1 MKLRADQRQSP
12 VIGPA
17 RAARSELAVAPALGR
32 GLLCL
37 LGIACAVGVGNVYFA
52 QAVSPLVASGLHV
65 AAASAA
71 LVVTAT
77 QFGYTAGIFLLVP
90 LSDRFAHRRLI
101 VTLLG
106 LAGLGLLAS
115 AAAPTLPA
123 LIAATAFVGV
133 TTVVAP
139 VIGPMA
145 AGLTVADRRGVVSG
159 TLLSGSIAGMLLS
172 RVLGGV
178 IAEHVGWRAP
188 YLASAAVTLALAA
201 ILARTLPDT
210 SPFSARR
217 YPALLAET
225 VHLMRTE
232 PDLRRSTY
240 YQAMV
245 FAGFSAVWTA
255 VAFLL
260 TGPQYH
266 LTTTAVGMLALV
278 NAATMVC
285 TPLAGRRVDRHG
297 PDVVNLVCLLAVIA
311 TAALLV
317 LGSRGGTVG
326 IVSLVAGTLLLDVAM
341 QSGMVANQVR
351 IYALGTETAGR
362 VKTAYM
368 TGAYLAGGMGSWLG
382 ARAYTLFGWAGVC
395 ALLALLGGLAL
406 ARHLTLARTRRP
418 HEAVALTAGARPPGC
433 AVIRAP
439 VDPPHDESLL
449 PRRTAAVTTGTCWGA
464 FSCEPPAGDGS
475 ESVA

>member
-1 MKLRADQRQSP
+1 MRDAAHNTSVDPTR
-12 VIGPA
+12 PA
-17 RAARSELAVAPALGR
+17 GSKPTGAPALGR
-32 GLLCL
+32 GLLCV
-37 LGIACAVGVGNVYFA
+37 LGIACAVGVGNVYFG
-52 QAVSPLVASGLHV
+52 QAVSPLVASHLHV

-77 QFGYTAGIFLLVP
+77 QFGYTGGMFLLVP
-90 LSDRFAHRRLI
+90 LSDRIAHRRLI
-101 VTLLG
+101 VALLA
-106 LAGLGLLAS
+106 LAGLGLLAA

-123 LIAATAFVGV
+123 LIGASAFIGV

-139 VIGPMA
+139 IIGPMA
-145 AGLTVADRRGVVSG
+145 AGLTPVDRRGLVSG
-159 TLLSGSIAGMLLS
+159 ALLSGSVGGMLLA
-172 RVLGGV
+172 RVLGGA

-188 YLASAAVTLALAA
+188 YLASAAVTLGLAA
-201 ILARTLPDT
+201 ILARALPVT
-210 SPFSARR
+210 SPSSAQR

-225 VHLMRTE
+225 VRLFLSQ

-245 FAGFSAVWTA
+245 FAGFSAVWTV

-260 TGPQYH
+260 TGPRYH
-266 LTTTAVGMLALV
+266 LSTTAVGMLALV

-285 TPLAGRRVDRHG
+285 TPLAGRLVDRHG

-311 TAALLV
+311 AAALLA
-317 LGSRGGTVG
+317 LGSAGGTVG

-351 IYALGTETAGR
+351 IYSLGTETAGR

-382 ARAYTLFGWAGVC
+382 TRAYTLFGWTGVC
-395 ALLALLGGLAL
+395 TQVAVLAGLAL
-406 ARHLTLARTRRP
+406 AGHVARARTARP
-418 HEAVALTAGARPPGC
+418 QAEALTVA
-433 AVIRAP
+433 AP
-439 VDPPHDESLL
+439 SELCGN
-449 PRRTAAVTTGTCWGA
+449 PRG
-464 FSCEPPAGDGS
+464 
-475 ESVA
+475 

>member
-1 MKLRADQRQSP
+1 MKLAYHRQSTAT
-12 VIGPA
+12 GPA
-17 RAARSELAVAPALGR
+17 QAPGSELTAAPALGR
-32 GLLCL
+32 GLICL

-52 QAVSPLVASGLHV
+52 QAVSPLIAAGLHV
-65 AAASAA
+65 APASAA

-101 VTLLG
+101 VTLLA
-106 LAGLGLLAS
+106 LAGLGLLAA
-115 AAAPTLPA
+115 AAAPALPA
-123 LIAATAFVGV
+123 LIGATAFVGV

-145 AGLTVADRRGVVSG
+145 AGLTAADRRGVVSG
-159 TLLSGSIAGMLLS
+159 TLLSWCLGGMLLS
-172 RVLGGV
+172 RVLGGM
-178 IAEHVGWRAP
+178 IAEHAGWRAP
-188 YLASAAVTLALAA
+188 YLAGAAVTLALAV
-201 ILARTLPDT
+201 ILAKALPDT
-210 SPFSARR
+210 SPSSARR

-225 VHLMRTE
+225 VRLLRTQ

-255 VAFLL
+255 AAYLL
-260 TGPQYH
+260 TGPRYH
-266 LTTTAVGMLALV
+266 MSTTAAGMLALV

-285 TPLAGRRVDRHG
+285 TPVAGRRVDRHG
-297 PDVVNLVCLLAVIA
+297 PDAINLVCLPAVIA
-311 TAALLV
+311 AAALLA

-326 IVSLVAGTLLLDVAM
+326 ITSLVAGTLLLDVAM

-368 TGAYLAGGMGSWLG
+368 TGAYLAGGLGSWLG
-382 ARAYTLFGWAGVC
+382 ARAYTLFGWTGVC
-395 ALLALLGGLAL
+395 ALVALLAGLAL
-406 ARHLTLARTRRP
+406 ARHLTPAR
-418 HEAVALTAGARPPGC
+418 H
-433 AVIRAP
+433 RAP
-439 VDPPHDESLL
+439 
-449 PRRTAAVTTGTCWGA
+449 AAG
-464 FSCEPPAGDGS
+464 
-475 ESVA
+475 

>member
-1 MKLRADQRQSP
+1 MKSADRRQGTA
-12 VIGPA
+12 I
-17 RAARSELAVAPALGR
+17 ELIRVPSSALTAAPALGR
-32 GLLCL
+32 GLICL
-37 LGIACAVGVGNVYFA
+37 LAIACAVAVGNVYLA
-52 QAVSPLVASGLHV
+52 QAVTPLVASGLHV

-90 LSDRFAHRRLI
+90 LSDRIAHRRLI
-101 VTLLG
+101 VTLLA
-106 LAGLGLLAS
+106 LTGLGLLAA
-115 AAAPTLPA
+115 AAAPALPA
-123 LIAATAFVGV
+123 LIGATAFVGV

-145 AGLTVADRRGVVSG
+145 AGLTAPERRGVVSG
-159 TLLSGSIAGMLLS
+159 TLLSGSLGGMLMS

-178 IAEHVGWRAP
+178 IAEHFGWRAP
-188 YLASAAVTLALAA
+188 YLATAAVTLVLAV
-201 ILARTLPDT
+201 ILARTLPGT
-210 SPFSARR
+210 SPSSARP

-225 VHLMRTE
+225 VRLLRTQ

-245 FAGFSAVWTA
+245 FAGFSAVWTQ

-260 TGPQYH
+260 TGPRYH
-266 LTTTAVGMLALV
+266 MSTTAVGMLALV

-285 TPLAGRRVDRHG
+285 TPAAGRLVDRHG
-297 PDVVNLVCLLAVIA
+297 PDVINLVCLPAVIA
-311 TAALLV
+311 AAALLA

-326 IVSLVAGTLLLDVAM
+326 ITCLLAGTLLLDVAM

-351 IYALGTETAGR
+351 IYAMGTETAGR

-382 ARAYTLFGWAGVC
+382 TRAYALFGWTGVC
-395 ALLALLGGLAL
+395 ALVALLAGLAL
-406 ARHLTLARTRRP
+406 ARHLTPARTARAR
-418 HEAVALTAGARPPGC
+418 HAEAL
-433 AVIRAP
+433 AP
-439 VDPPHDESLL
+439 K
-449 PRRTAAVTTGTCWGA
+449 AVT
-464 FSCEPPAGDGS
+464 PR
-475 ESVA
+475 

>member
-1 MKLRADQRQSP
+1 MRHADRRQSTAT
-12 VIGPA
+12 GPA
-17 RAARSELAVAPALGR
+17 RAASSRLTAAPALGR

-65 AAASAA
+65 AAAPAA

-101 VTLLG
+101 VTLLA
-106 LAGLGLLAS
+106 LAGLGLLAA
-115 AAAPTLPA
+115 AAAPSLPV
-123 LIAATAFVGV
+123 LIGAAAFVGV

-139 VIGPMA
+139 VVGPVA
-145 AGLTVADRRGVVSG
+145 AGLAAADQRGVVSG
-159 TLLSGSIAGMLLS
+159 ALLSGSTGGMLLS
-172 RVLGGV
+172 RVLGGM
-178 IAEHVGWRAP
+178 IAEQMGWRAP
-188 YLASAAVTLALAA
+188 YLASAVVTLALAV
-201 ILARTLPDT
+201 ILARALPRT
-210 SPFSARR
+210 SPSSALR

-225 VHLMRTE
+225 VRLLRTQ

-245 FAGFSAVWTA
+245 FAGFSAAWTA

-260 TGPQYH
+260 TGPRYH
-266 LTTTAVGMLALV
+266 LSTTAVGMLALV

-285 TPLAGRRVDRHG
+285 TPAAGRLVDRHG
-297 PDVVNLVCLLAVIA
+297 PDVVNLVCLSAVIA
-311 TAALLV
+311 ATALLA
-317 LGSRGGTVG
+317 LGSRGGTAG
-326 IVSLVAGTLLLDVAM
+326 ITFLVAGTLLLDVAM

-351 IYALGTETAGR
+351 IYALGTEAAGR

-382 ARAYTLFGWAGVC
+382 TRAYTLFGWTGVC
-395 ALLALLGGLAL
+395 ALIALLAGLAL
-406 ARHLTLARTRRP
+406 VRHLTPAHTAAAAA
-418 HEAVALTAGARPPGC
+418 EALTAESQGAQR
-433 AVIRAP
+433 
-439 VDPPHDESLL
+439 
-449 PRRTAAVTTGTCWGA
+449 
-464 FSCEPPAGDGS
+464 
-475 ESVA
+475 